1 MKINIGNGIF
11 LFPIIPFIF
20 PNFSIDSSFLSNT
33 IVFISI
39 FFGFTSSSFAMII
52 FSNYAKSAY
61 AKKSDQKNM
70 FYKISDIYKKIFTIQ
85 ISIIVFSLCY
95 TTFSNF
101 FINYIN
107 NHIFIFED
115 INFSVICSNIF
126 EKLLPCSYLSIISY
140 NIHLFYKLIRV
151 CENFAVIMIRNQYNT
166 PPPM

>member
-1 MKINIGNGIF
+1 MKINIANGIF

-61 AKKSDQKNM
+61 AKKSDQQNM

-95 TTFSNF
+95 TTFLNF
-101 FINYIN
+101 FQS
-107 NHIFIFED
+107 
-115 INFSVICSNIF
+115 FSTAS
-126 EKLLPCSYLSIISY
+126 LSFCDSLTIISFVSIFV
-140 NIHLFYKLIRV
+140 NTFFVFLFMLPECKSSGRCRRLRRRLQ
-151 CENFAVIMIRNQYNT
+151 F
-166 PPPM
+166 

>member
-85 ISIIVFSLCY
+85 ISIIVFSLC
-95 TTFSNF
+95 F
-101 FINYIN
+101 
-107 NHIFIFED
+107 
-115 INFSVICSNIF
+115 
-126 EKLLPCSYLSIISY
+126 
-140 NIHLFYKLIRV
+140 LFYEGYFNRL
-151 CENFAVIMIRNQYNT
+151 
-166 PPPM
+166 